1 VSQSQGQPPHPAA
14 STFGVA
20 LNFRR
25 LRKIASG
32 CGTSDHV
39 RSLFGRGGEGHDM
52 HRLVLFALAIPL
64 ACLALLCW
72 VAFLGVVMIA
82 VGMYMVGT
90 IKSLEGPRSRN
101 TLPS

>member
-1 VSQSQGQPPHPAA
+1 MS
-14 STFGVA
+14 
-20 LNFRR
+20 
-25 LRKIASG
+25 

-39 RSLFGRGGEGHDM
+39 RSLFGCGGEGHDM
-52 HRLVLFALAIPL
+52 HRFILFALAIPL
-64 ACLALLCW
+64 ACLALFCW